1 MASTLSACVVL
12 WFRSAACWSSTW
24 AAAWR
29 STRSSWIR
37 RCCWSWANWTK
48 PRSSL
53 TTSTWLEPYWLHHP
67 HLKAIVCFVFI
78 VVLSCL
84 VGYTTSPGCEQIC
97 PRGTF
102 NKILNLES
110 WIMLVCRGASVS
122 LMFVQRDASLTWKA
136 NMFHH
141 NRSSGRLF
149 SFFTGIRVERL
160 QPRRTTRL
168 WVSKWFHSE
177 RSVFTYNGKDSVL
190 HDSLPSLIVRFGSW
204 SNSPNYLMK
213 AKPTQ
218 LTGV

>member
-1 MASTLSACVVL
+1 MASTLIACVVL
-12 WFRSAACWSSTW
+12 WFRSVACWSSTW

-53 TTSTWLEPYWLHHP
+53 TTSTWWEPYWLHHL
-67 HLKAIVCFVFI
+67 HLKAIV
-78 VVLSCL
+78 
-84 VGYTTSPGCEQIC
+84 
-97 PRGTF
+97 
-102 NKILNLES
+102 
-110 WIMLVCRGASVS
+110 MLVCRGASVS
-122 LMFVQRDASLTWKA
+122 LMFVQRDASLTWIA

-141 NRSSGRLF
+141 NRSSERLF

-177 RSVFTYNGKDSVL
+177 RSVFTYNCKDSVL
-190 HDSLPSLIVRFGSW
+190 HDSLPSLIVRFGSR